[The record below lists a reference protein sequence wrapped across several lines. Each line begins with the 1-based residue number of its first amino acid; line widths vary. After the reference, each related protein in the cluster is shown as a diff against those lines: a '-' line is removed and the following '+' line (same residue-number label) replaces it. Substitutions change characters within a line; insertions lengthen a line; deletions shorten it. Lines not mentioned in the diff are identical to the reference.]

1 MGTSPILCDNGG
13 MLAQRIRTA
22 DPSPFPFI
30 GVGWGASELALRP
43 AVSGESAGRAGS
55 AAVSH
60 RSCGRA
66 VSENEGPVDPQ
77 RQGALEGRASEPPRL
92 APCRSSECHLCRASP
107 DQGDRVK
114 TRGFEVLEWS
124 TSEEAGRSARGPAQL
139 VHAQSTNPARDGLK
153 GVSGKATNPL
163 HTTPRRSRLHPS
175 EPRGGS
181 SPLIRIAV
189 CGLRSAQSVPIRLV
203 IDVERGSEL
212 VVSPLNQRK

>member
-77 RQGALEGRASEPPRL
+77 RQGALEGRASEPPRP
-92 APCRSSECHLCRASP
+92 APLVRLSECNLCRASTNP
-107 DQGDRVK
+107 GDRMEA
-114 TRGFEVLEWS
+114 RGFKVLEWLHRFLPS
-124 TSEEAGRSARGPAQL
+124 PSDPSQAAGAERRAGPA
-139 VHAQSTNPARDGLK
+139 G
-153 GVSGKATNPL
+153 
-163 HTTPRRSRLHPS
+163 
-175 EPRGGS
+175 
-181 SPLIRIAV
+181 
-189 CGLRSAQSVPIRLV
+189 
-203 IDVERGSEL
+203 
-212 VVSPLNQRK
+212 